1 MLRVLI
7 ADDHP
12 VVRYGLKLMLNATSD
27 IVVAEEAETGE
38 EVVAKALGG
47 AFDVVVLDLSMPGK
61 GGLAALHSLRRLKP
75 ELPVLVLSSH
85 SEEHYAVRCL
95 QAGASGYLTK
105 DAAPAEL
112 VAAVRQVAR
121 GGRYISGDVAGLLAE
136 RVAPTGGRRPH
147 EHLSDREFHILA
159 LLVAGRDL
167 SEIAESLS
175 LSVPTAST
183 CRSQILKKLDLDNVA
198 QLIQYAHRN
207 NLLG

>member
-1 MLRVLI
+1 MVRVLI
-7 ADDHP
+7 GDDHP

-38 EVVAKALGG
+38 EVVTKALGG
-47 AFDVVVLDLSMPGK
+47 TFDVVVLDLSMPGK

-95 QAGASGYLTK
+95 RAGASGYLTK
-105 DAAPAEL
+105 DAAPTEL
-112 VAAVRQVAR
+112 VAAVRQAAR

-136 RVAPTGGRRPH
+136 RVAPTGEDRPH
-147 EHLSDREFHILA
+147 ERLSDREFHLLA

-175 LSVPTAST
+175 VSLATAGH
-183 CRSQILKKLDLDNVA
+183 CRSQLLKKLSLDNVA
-198 QLIQYAHRN
+198 QLIQYARRN
-207 NLLG
+207 DLLG